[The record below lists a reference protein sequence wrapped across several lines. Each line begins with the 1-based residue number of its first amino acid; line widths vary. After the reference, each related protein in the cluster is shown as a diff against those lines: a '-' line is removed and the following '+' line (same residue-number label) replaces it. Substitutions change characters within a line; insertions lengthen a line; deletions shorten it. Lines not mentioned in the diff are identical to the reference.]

1 MQRLDHPPQ
10 QLNGVG
16 DTRLRPRGE
25 SAQRNVPRRG
35 CADHPPDFASPQCD
49 GRQCLP
55 GYPALPHTRRSTK
68 DDPGHIRSRDG
79 GLDDPHLLR
88 AADQAREQVTRAR
101 AITRD
106 LRLKWPEA
114 FTFQLAGYIEML
126 GDDAVA
132 AEEAMRAAQTLFREV
147 GDAWALSLVTVELS
161 TALYHQGRYDEA
173 LELTE
178 AFDEV
183 PAPYDTEWQIKRRGI
198 RAKALARRGEL
209 AEAETLAHETVELA
223 ATTDFSTF
231 HGDALIDLAEVLRIA
246 GRAAEAK
253 PAVEHAVTLYE
264 RKGNIVSA
272 GKARTLLR
280 ELQRRHSSL
289 YATASPSIRR
299 HRP

>member
-1 MQRLDHPPQ
+1 VLLDGPTPVVEG
-10 QLNGVG
+10 L
-16 DTRLRPRGE
+16 
-25 SAQRNVPRRG
+25 
-35 CADHPPDFASPQCD
+35 
-49 GRQCLP
+49 RQCEDYLERTA
-55 GYPALPHTRRSTK
+55 GDRWSEAT
-68 DDPGHIRSRDG
+68 
-79 GLDDPHLLR
+79 LLAWGAVHQAR
-88 AADQAREQVTRAR
+88 LGSFAEAREQVTRAR

-126 GDDAVA
+126 ADDAVA

-147 GDAWALSLVTVELS
+147 GDTWALSLVTVELS

-209 AEAETLAHETVELA
+209 AEAETLAHEAVELA

-280 ELQRRHSSL
+280 ELQR
-289 YATASPSIRR
+289 SPT
-299 HRP
+299 P

>member
-1 MQRLDHPPQ
+1 MMQ
-10 QLNGVG
+10 
-16 DTRLRPRGE
+16 
-25 SAQRNVPRRG
+25 SPRRRP
-35 CADHPPDFASPQCD
+35 CAP
-49 GRQCLP
+49 R
-55 GYPALPHTRRSTK
+55 RRSSA
-68 DDPGHIRSRDG
+68 RS
-79 GLDDPHLLR
+79 
-88 AADQAREQVTRAR
+88 ATR
-101 AITRD
+101 
-106 LRLKWPEA
+106 
-114 FTFQLAGYIEML
+114 G
-126 GDDAVA
+126 
-132 AEEAMRAAQTLFREV
+132 
-147 GDAWALSLVTVELS
+147 LSLVTVELS

-173 LELTE
+173 LELTA

-209 AEAETLAHETVELA
+209 AEAETLAHEAVELA

-280 ELQRRHSSL
+280 ELQRRHRSL

>member
-1 MQRLDHPPQ
+1 
-10 QLNGVG
+10 
-16 DTRLRPRGE
+16 
-25 SAQRNVPRRG
+25 
-35 CADHPPDFASPQCD
+35 
-49 GRQCLP
+49 
-55 GYPALPHTRRSTK
+55 
-68 DDPGHIRSRDG
+68 
-79 GLDDPHLLR
+79 
-88 AADQAREQVTRAR
+88 
-101 AITRD
+101 
-106 LRLKWPEA
+106 
-114 FTFQLAGYIEML
+114 ML

-183 PAPYDTEWQIKRRGI
+183 PAPYDAEWQIKRRAI
-198 RAKALARRGEL
+198 RAKALARCGDL
-209 AEAETLAHETVELA
+209 AEAETLAREAVGLA
-223 ATTDFSTF
+223 EKTDFPNF
-231 HGDALIDLAEVLRIA
+231 HGDALMDLAEVLSVA

-264 RKGNIVSA
+264 RKGNIMSA